1 MKKHPVMSAG
11 WGLIKKKG
19 EGMKNAVIGFF
30 MIVILVISLA
40 AIQTA
45 ENRTTR
51 KNELDSSLS
60 EAMEQSMKILTVNPV
75 YHIEKEAGSDEFT
88 ADFIQGFLMKTTS
101 NSEFTVEILNVDV
114 EKGLLDVRAK
124 ARFRQIIGYGEVSC
138 RKTVIL
144 EELEEE
150 KETPCYISFFAEKP
164 AKETDTESSYVLK
177 KISVHFGDRLSAAML
192 PESGLEKK
200 GYIFRGWKM
209 TKPVNGIGILYGN
222 ENINTLCVGDDMEF
236 QAVYEQEEV
245 L

>member
-1 MKKHPVMSAG
+1 
-11 WGLIKKKG
+11 
-19 EGMKNAVIGFF
+19 MKNAVTGFL
-30 MIVILVISLA
+30 MIVILVISIA

-45 ENRTTR
+45 ENRTAR

-60 EAMEQSMKILTVNPV
+60 EAMEQSMKVLTVNPV
-75 YHIEKEAGSDEFT
+75 YHIEKESGTDEFT

-144 EELEEE
+144 EDLKEE
-150 KETPCYISFFAEKP
+150 KDTYCQISFFAEQP
-164 AKETDTESSYVLK
+164 AGAEDHENTYVLK
-177 KISVHFGDRLSAAML
+177 QVTVHCGDRLSEAML
-192 PESGLEKK
+192 PQSGLERE
-200 GYIFRGWKM
+200 GAVFCGWKM
-209 TKPVNGIGILYGN
+209 TKPVNGIGMLYGK
-222 ENINTLCVGDDMEF
+222 ENISTICAGDDMEF
-236 QAVYEQEEV
+236 RAVYQQEEE

>member
-1 MKKHPVMSAG
+1 
-11 WGLIKKKG
+11 
-19 EGMKNAVIGFF
+19 MKNAVIGFF

-75 YHIEKEAGSDEFT
+75 YHIEKESGTDEFT

-124 ARFRQIIGYGEVSC
+124 SRFRQIIGYGEVSC

-144 EELEEE
+144 EELEED

-164 AKETDTESSYVLK
+164 AKEADTENNYVLK
-177 KISVHFGDRLSAAML
+177 KISVHCGDRLSAAML

-200 GYIFRGWKM
+200 GYIFCGWKM
-209 TKPVNGIGILYGN
+209 TIPVNGIGILYGK
-222 ENINTLCVGDDMEF
+222 ENINTLCAGDDMEF

>member
-1 MKKHPVMSAG
+1 
-11 WGLIKKKG
+11 
-19 EGMKNAVIGFF
+19 MKNAVIGFF

-75 YHIEKEAGSDEFT
+75 YHIEKESGTDEFT

-124 ARFRQIIGYGEVSC
+124 SRFRQII
-138 RKTVIL
+138 
-144 EELEEE
+144 
-150 KETPCYISFFAEKP
+150 
-164 AKETDTESSYVLK
+164 
-177 KISVHFGDRLSAAML
+177 
-192 PESGLEKK
+192 
-200 GYIFRGWKM
+200 
-209 TKPVNGIGILYGN
+209 
-222 ENINTLCVGDDMEF
+222 
-236 QAVYEQEEV
+236 
-245 L
+245 